1 LKAEGKTGRRLK
13 GGRKKNMKISREE
26 VQTVAKLARLDLDA
40 AAIDRFAEQIGD
52 ILDYVDQLKAVDTVG
67 VPATAHATART
78 NAFREDVEHAHLDR
92 ESALANAPER
102 SEEAFIVPR
111 VIE

>member
-1 LKAEGKTGRRLK
+1 
-13 GGRKKNMKISREE
+13 MKISRDE
-26 VQTVAKLARLDLDA
+26 VQNVAKLARLDLDE

-52 ILDYVDQLKAVDTVG
+52 ILDYVDQLKGIDTTG
-67 VPATAHATART
+67 VTATAHATALT
-78 NAFREDVEHAHLDR
+78 NAFREDEEHAHLDR
-92 ESALANAPER
+92 EAALKNAPER